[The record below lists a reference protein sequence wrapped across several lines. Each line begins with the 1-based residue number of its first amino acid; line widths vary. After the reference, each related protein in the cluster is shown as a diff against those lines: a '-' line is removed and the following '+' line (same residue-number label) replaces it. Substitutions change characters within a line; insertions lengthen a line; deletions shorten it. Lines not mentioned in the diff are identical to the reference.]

1 MYCFFILIP
10 IQDSQAEEAERDLQ
24 KLTMAIFVFRK
35 EGEELFHTPEDVGI
49 IIEGV
54 EVLNQLTSFASAC
67 AVLSC
72 VHSEPELSKRA
83 QIYLQGV
90 PKDLHGPGGSE
101 EILQSTNLMYRA
113 TLR

>member
-24 KLTMAIFVFRK
+24 KLTIFVFRK

-49 IIEGV
+49 IVEGV

-101 EILQSTNLMYRA
+101 EILQSTNFMYQA